1 MNIPGAKIDQVK
13 FKSKFCEIRKGDE
26 KKKKSKEQKMQ
37 YAILKCFTK

>member
-13 FKSKFCEIRKGDE
+13 FKSKFCEIRKGDD
-26 KKKKSKEQKMQ
+26 KKKSKEQKMQ